1 MSHTIHACADQQTLI
16 NREGQRSRKDPP
28 LSPRKQRNKV
38 LIPTDDQ
45 LAALQG
51 QGSTS
56 IASTSYAP
64 PLPSGSCGNPFTA
77 HAPYDSGPYVDPNSS
92 QGIYAGFQMYNSDLA
107 DSAVGD
113 TTEPEAYSFNYDYD
127 YDI

>member
-1 MSHTIHACADQQTLI
+1 MH
-16 NREGQRSRKDPP
+16 P
-28 LSPRKQRNKV
+28 LSHPDLV
-38 LIPTDDQ
+38 ETPSPCTLLTILDPT
-45 LAALQG
+45 
-51 QGSTS
+51 
-56 IASTSYAP
+56 
-64 PLPSGSCGNPFTA
+64 
-77 HAPYDSGPYVDPNSS
+77 YVDPNSS